1 MSNDIDNSDVGVGL
15 SEDDSNRVAA
25 NTAFWRHRVESTAE
39 LVYGDE
45 KTARRVEIIPEFHL
59 MTEVNEKLKRKAYP
73 FFKYEPF
80 GRSEIVEIPDVDNYN
95 KAEALEYYYN
105 RGGDINDVGA
115 VFGFLIDGFLK
126 ALTLIIDDYP
136 EAEDRSHGPIK
147 DLLMREF
154 VDQIHRVS
162 RDSVEAGLQYNMIE
176 DRDLIGEEHSTGKT
190 LDFLDRCYRRL
201 EDIENGLANYT
212 SFQGEGYFKPAAYPI
227 ADADRVYESMANYI
241 DLTHNNLAEFF
252 NQFHPEATASTDYM
266 INFMLDFREA
276 YQKTKTPW
284 GGGDDLSADD
294 TSYVSNHINQTTDR
308 LTEVRKQAQLLM
320 ALASCVTSAW
330 NKLPSCR
337 SLSCWVIFKEV
348 IDGYM
353 GFALE
358 DMQIPPMPNDLK
370 PIHDHKFLDE
380 LFFGTNN
387 ALEKLDGVK
396 EAYSYVA
403 EVMQIMSDEFDNGN
417 KEPMFNFKRNTWQGG
432 QVEYSEQ
439 QIDVNGD
446 PDKGFR
452 MSMTEFYDTISGLSA
467 DQKTLMKNQIE
478 SLKKQ

>member
-1 MSNDIDNSDVGVGL
+1 M
-15 SEDDSNRVAA
+15 
-25 NTAFWRHRVESTAE
+25 
-39 LVYGDE
+39 
-45 KTARRVEIIPEFHL
+45 K
-59 MTEVNEKLKRKAYP
+59 
-73 FFKYEPF
+73 
-80 GRSEIVEIPDVDNYN
+80 
-95 KAEALEYYYN
+95 
-105 RGGDINDVGA
+105 
-115 VFGFLIDGFLK
+115 
-126 ALTLIIDDYP
+126 
-136 EAEDRSHGPIK
+136 
-147 DLLMREF
+147 
-154 VDQIHRVS
+154 
-162 RDSVEAGLQYNMIE
+162 
-176 DRDLIGEEHSTGKT
+176 
-190 LDFLDRCYRRL
+190 
-201 EDIENGLANYT
+201 
-212 SFQGEGYFKPAAYPI
+212 
-227 ADADRVYESMANYI
+227 I